1 MTYREMRLLCD
12 NGIEALVQLYGE
24 CAPEHFEPDCI
35 ACKASFLIR
44 DLREL
49 RDEEDAFQ
57 ADKRTLAA
65 ERRLEDDDAYYD
77 EERGDRT

>member
-24 CAPEHFEPDCI
+24 CPPEHFEPDCV
-35 ACKASFLIR
+35 ACRASVFIR
-44 DLREL
+44 ELREL

-57 ADKRTLAA
+57 ADPRTLAA
-65 ERRLEDDDAYYD
+65 QRLEN
-77 EERGDRT
+77 EP